1 MRKWV
6 LIIVF
11 SILVVGG
18 AVLCAIRWQAWFVT
32 PAEPNWTGDT
42 IEYTFTS
49 PTDSVETILVLGDIH
64 NRLTRANYDTL
75 AARVPDADLVLQT
88 GDWME
93 RGQNYYRQLL
103 LREWTASALDSMPVI
118 TCPGNHEYTKGVPR
132 RLSSV
137 WDETFPHSDN
147 GPVGVPGASYWLDIP
162 QARIIVID
170 TNPLVHIVYLT
181 RTLTWLRQT
190 MYSAGDRYIIV
201 MMHHP
206 VLSSAKGR
214 WNPGIYATFR
224 YALSQADLVLAGH
237 DHCYMRHNA
246 FVVLNTS
253 GKPKQQRT
261 IERAE
266 VTDTIP
272 VYGVLSLHANPSTL
286 HFTVYRLSDGAVID
300 SLYVNHD

>member
-11 SILVVGG
+11 SMLLVGG

-32 PAEPNWTGDT
+32 PAEPNWTGDAL
-42 IEYTFTS
+42 EYTFTS

-103 LREWTASALDSMPVI
+103 LREWTTSALDSIPVI
-118 TCPGNHEYTKGVPR
+118 ACPGNHEYTKGVPR
-132 RLSSV
+132 RLSSI
-137 WDETFPHSDN
+137 WDETFSHPQN
-147 GPVGVPGASYWLDIP
+147 GPTGVPGASYWIDIP
-162 QARIIVID
+162 QARIIAID
-170 TNPLVHIVYLT
+170 TNPLIHIVYLT
-181 RTLTWLRQT
+181 RTLTWLRQAMNT
-190 MYSAGDRYIIV
+190 ADDRYIIV

-237 DHCYMRHNA
+237 DHGYMRRHG

-253 GKPKQQRT
+253 GKPKPQRT
-261 IERAE
+261 LEHAAIA
-266 VTDTIP
+266 DTVP
-272 VYGVLSLHANPSTL
+272 VYGVIQLQSPNSDLR
-286 HFTVYRLSDGAVID
+286 FTARRLSDGAVID